1 MTIVASAV
9 VVTLPHATQFDYWQ
23 DHLFR
28 QKYFFLDDDV
38 AVPIVYFHVDIASGA
53 IYSYATTNLVPLVL

>member
-1 MTIVASAV
+1 MTIVAAAV
-9 VVTLPHATQFDYWQ
+9 VMTQSHVTQY

-28 QKYFFLDDDV
+28 LWYFFLDDEV
-38 AVPIVYFHVDIASGA
+38 ATPIVYFHVDTAYGA